1 MYLAQLQQQ
10 AHGESNTQTCE
21 VPNFPQDS
29 QPDQHTTDQSE
40 QSMVKKLT
48 NQKTVLGVN
57 HTLCI
62 AVFI

>member
-1 MYLAQLQQQ
+1 MNQLKSTTFMYLAQLQQQ

-40 QSMVKKLT
+40 QSMVK
-48 NQKTVLGVN
+48 
-57 HTLCI
+57 
-62 AVFI
+62 